1 MELNNQLTVNAG
13 WLVDGSARPVQSGI
27 QLKIIDGRIDTIR
40 ENWPDHPGQ
49 PSDHPDATTLD
60 LKQDTVLP
68 ALVDSHVHLSMSGTM
83 DPEKR
88 LGQLDMEFGSVV
100 NTIQRHL
107 DQHLAAGVLAVRDG
121 GDRWGFVMRH
131 IHNCVTSR
139 DSVVRVKS
147 PGRAWHKPGRYGRL
161 IGRAPDP
168 STSLAQ
174 AIELAPDPIDHV
186 KIVNSGLNSLKV
198 FGRQTLPQFDRS
210 ELETA
215 VLAAER
221 RGIKIMVHANGHKPV
236 QTAAAAGCHSIEHGF
251 FMGSGN
257 LRLLADKAVFWV
269 PTAVTMHAYCRYLEQ
284 LGKETDIARKNL
296 DHQIEQLHR
305 ARQLNVPIA
314 LGTDAGSPAVDHGH
328 AVVDEMK
335 ILIQAGYTIEEV
347 IRFASFNGAQLLG
360 IKDLGLLAPGMPA
373 TFIVVEGD
381 PSGLPDSLRRPKA
394 VYLKGERVSGYKLR
408 GAR

>member
-13 WLVDGSARPVQSGI
+13 WLVDGSARPIRSGI

-100 NTIQRHL
+100 NSIQRHL

-139 DSVVRVKS
+139 DSVVLVKS
-147 PGRAWHKPGRYGRL
+147 PGRAWHKPGRYGGL
-161 IGRAPDP
+161 IGRTPDP
-168 STSLAQ
+168 STSLTQ
-174 AIELAPDPIDHV
+174 AIEQASDPIDHV
-186 KIVNSGLNSLKV
+186 KIVNSGFNSLKE
-198 FGRQTLPQFDRS
+198 FGRQTLLQFDRS
-210 ELETA
+210 ELKTA

-236 QTAAAAGCHSIEHGF
+236 HAAAAAGCHSIEHGF
-251 FMGSGN
+251 FMGSDN
-257 LRLLADKAVFWV
+257 LRLLADKGVFWV
-269 PTAVTMHAYCRYLEQ
+269 PTAFTMHAYCRYLEQ
-284 LGKETDIARKNL
+284 LGKEIDIAHNNL

-305 ARQLNVPIA
+305 ARQLKVPIA
-314 LGTDAGSPAVDHGH
+314 LGTDAGSTAVDHGPG
-328 AVVDEMK
+328 VVDEMK

-347 IRFASFNGAQLLG
+347 IRCASFNGARLMG

-373 TFIVVEGD
+373 TFIVVEAI
-381 PSGLPDSLRRPKA
+381 PPAFRKA
-394 VYLKGERVSGYKLR
+394 SEVQKRSI
-408 GAR
+408 